1 MDNNF
6 QLSSAAVSDR
16 GLSEKR
22 PQNEDSFL
30 ELNQKGIFAVA
41 DGVGGAQAG
50 DVASQM
56 AMEILGE
63 AFINLPESADAE
75 DVMRVA
81 IERANNAIY
90 QMSNDLPQLA
100 TMATTV
106 VALHLAGNIATIGH
120 VGDSRLYRLDENGNL
135 FCETQDH
142 SVVAEEVRAGRM
154 TPEQALNHPSRNIIS
169 RALGAESTVEVDL
182 KTIMFEPNNAFLL
195 CSDGITRHIPDFEI
209 GELLKSTRDPVELC
223 RQMKEIC
230 YERGAEDNLTAVI
243 VRISPEIAGSYN
255 GAGQPISEDSEEAT
269 VAAARPVF
277 DALAEPEQPP
287 QTFEEPVVNE
297 AATSHVAPFVE
308 PIASS
313 GIMGSAPA
321 SNDFDV
327 YAPEENTA
335 EPQVAEPAPPSQPQ
349 SISPA
354 PSEPAIYTS
363 QTEAS
368 GAFGSILSSV
378 ALLVLGGIMGVAA
391 YYFLAPPVAQPVV
404 EPPPQVQE
412 MKSGN
417 IPLTGFEESR
427 RIVDKNPKGY
437 LDANAA
443 TPENAEDFYLI
454 GRAQL
459 LTGKYVEARRSF
471 REAQNRLAQAD
482 PMNAKTLANEIA
494 IGLAIVDAPGAFQ
507 LFSKEIETASASP
520 DANSAPGANTNTAAN
535 VNVPAP
541 Q

>member
-63 AFINLPESADAE
+63 AFINLPATADAE
-75 DVMRVA
+75 EVMRVA

-90 QMSNDLPQLA
+90 QMSTDLPQLA

-154 TPEQALNHPSRNIIS
+154 TAEQALNHPSRNIIS
-169 RALGAESTVEVDL
+169 RALGAEATVEVDL

-209 GELLKSTRDPVELC
+209 GELLKSTRDPQELC

-243 VRISPEIAGSYN
+243 VRISSEVAGSHN
-255 GAGQPISEDSEEAT
+255 GAGGPIAEEFEEAT
-269 VAAARPVF
+269 VAAARPAF
-277 DALAEPEQPP
+277 DPPPEPDSLP
-287 QTFEEPVVNE
+287 QTFEIPAVDETPVVQD
-297 AATSHVAPFVE
+297 APFIE
-308 PIASS
+308 PMVAD
-313 GIMGSAPA
+313 GVTEDAPA
-321 SNDFDV
+321 SDSFNV
-327 YAPEENTA
+327 YAPEEITA
-335 EPQVAEPAPPSQPQ
+335 EPQIAEPAQTTQQ
-349 SISPA
+349 SISPPA
-354 PSEPAIYTS
+354 PAPISYAS
-363 QTEAS
+363 QTEGN
-368 GAFGSILSSV
+368 GAVGSILSSV
-378 ALLVLGGIMGVAA
+378 AMLVLGGIMGAAA
-391 YYFLAPPVAQPVV
+391 YYFLAAPAAQPVV
-404 EPPPQVQE
+404 EPPPQLQE
-412 MKSGN
+412 MKTGD
-417 IPLTGFEESR
+417 IPLTVFEESR
-427 RIVDKNPKGY
+427 RMVDKDPQRY

-443 TPENAEDFYLI
+443 SPENSEDYYLL

-459 LTGKYVEARRSF
+459 LTGKYVEARNSF
-471 REAQNRLAQAD
+471 RLARERIPQAD
-482 PMNAKTLANEIA
+482 PSNSKTLANEIA
-494 IGLAIVDAPGAFQ
+494 MGLAILDAPLAFQ
-507 LFSKEIETASASP
+507 KEAAAGNAVTAP
-520 DANSAPGANTNTAAN
+520 NSNTNANT
-535 VNVPAP
+535 AP
-541 Q
+541 PQ

>member
-6 QLSSAAVSDR
+6 QLWSAAVSDR

-30 ELNQKGIFAVA
+30 ELNTKGIFAVA

-75 DVMRVA
+75 EVMRLA

-120 VGDSRLYRLDENGNL
+120 VGDSRLYRLDENGSL

-154 TPEQALNHPSRNIIS
+154 TAEQALNHPSRNIIS
-169 RALGAESTVEVDL
+169 RALGAEPAVEVDL
-182 KTIMFEPNNAFLL
+182 KTIMFEPNNVFLL
-195 CSDGITRHIPDFEI
+195 CSDGISRHIPDFEI
-209 GELLKSTRDPVELC
+209 GELLKSIRDPKELC
-223 RQMKEIC
+223 RQMKELC
-230 YERGAEDNLTAVI
+230 YERGAEDNLTAVV
-243 VRISPEIAGSYN
+243 VRISAEVAGSYN
-255 GAGQPISEDSEEAT
+255 GAGQTISAEEGEEAT
-269 VAAARPVF
+269 IAAARAF
-277 DALAEPEQPP
+277 DSAEPVSP
-287 QTFEEPVVNE
+287 QYQTEVSANE
-297 AATSHVAPFVE
+297 ADIVE
-308 PIASS
+308 R
-313 GIMGSAPA
+313 
-321 SNDFDV
+321 V
-327 YAPEENTA
+327 E
-335 EPQVAEPAPPSQPQ
+335 
-349 SISPA
+349 
-354 PSEPAIYTS
+354 
-363 QTEAS
+363 EAS
-368 GAFGSILSSV
+368 TFSERPETAGRITVEAEGSSAGAVADQSHSSVYSSAKTSLSHANGDGSMSRLLSSV
-378 ALLVLGGIMGVAA
+378 ATLLLGAIMGVAG
-391 YYFLAPPVAQPVV
+391 YYFLLRPAVQESSV
-404 EPPPQVQE
+404 EPPPQLQE

-417 IPLTGFEESR
+417 IPLTAFEENR
-427 RIVDKNPKGY
+427 REVDKNPAGY
-437 LDANAA
+437 LIANAA
-443 TPENAEDFYLI
+443 TPLDAEDYFLI

-459 LTGKYVEARRSF
+459 LTGKYAEARRSF

-482 PMNAKTLANEIA
+482 PLNAKTLANEIA
-494 IGLAIVDAPGAFQ
+494 MGLAIVDAPGAFQ
-507 LFSKEIETASASP
+507 LFSKEIEAATLSQNP
-520 DANSAPGANTNTAAN
+520 NLDPNANANTAAN
-535 VNVPAP
+535 AN